1 MIKNEDCYNRIYNR
15 KFLSALNYLKDE
27 TEETKKIIE
36 ALAHMWGNLGWE
48 DLDGDMSTMLDALC
62 DHLLIC
68 KEVTEGDID
77 KHYGQESAKTT
88 INPPTKED

>member
-15 KFLSALNYLKDE
+15 KFRTATSYLKDE
-27 TEETKKIIE
+27 HESTQELIK

-48 DLDGDMSTMLDALC
+48 DLDGDMAVILDALC

-68 KEVTEGDID
+68 NVVTEKIPRL
-77 KHYGQESAKTT
+77 S
-88 INPPTKED
+88 